1 MYLVTAL
8 TIVILATFFGHFFF
22 KWVNTGW
29 KPRGLILLP
38 KASLFPLIG

>member
-1 MYLVTAL
+1 MYLVTAV
-8 TIVILATFFGHFFF
+8 TIVILATFFGHFF
-22 KWVNTGW
+22 KWVNNGW